1 MIEMGRPKTVFLDLP
16 PRMTARRLKSGKTLY
31 YYGQQKVPLGSDL
44 NRARIEWARLEN
56 GGVYSSTTF
65 LQVSDLWQKKLK
77 DVKASTA
84 KGYGIALGSLSDA
97 FGHFQL
103 ESITAQDVREY
114 LDKRSA
120 KVSAN
125 REVAILSII
134 WNWCR
139 ERGMTN
145 QANPCAGVRKNR
157 ERPRTRYIH
166 ESEFN
171 DIRGKGCGFLRDAMD
186 LALLTSQR
194 PQDLLSATLSHIKE
208 GYLEFVQQKTGAKLR
223 FRIEGELKTLLERP
237 RSVRSVFLIADDHGQ
252 PIHIQRLQRAFQT
265 ARKAAGVPYCQ
276 FRDLRAK
283 AVSDEPDLKTASGR
297 AGHADEKTTARV
309 YRRVKGD
316 TVRPLR

>member
-1 MIEMGRPKTVFLDLP
+1 MEMGRPKTVFLDLP
-16 PRMTARRLKSGKTLY
+16 PRMGARKLKHSVRY
-31 YYGQQKVPLGSDL
+31 YYTGGGKKIPLGSDL

-56 GGVYSSTTF
+56 GGTYASTTF
-65 LQVSDLWQKKLK
+65 RQVTDLWEEKLE
-77 DVKASTA
+77 VKHSTA
-84 KGYGIALGSLSDA
+84 KAYGIALGALRDA

-114 LDKRSA
+114 LDRRSA

-125 REVAILSII
+125 REIAILSII

-139 ERGMTN
+139 ERGVTN
-145 QANPCAGVRKNR
+145 CANPCSGVRKNR

-166 ESEFN
+166 EAEFN
-171 DIRGKGCGFLRDAMD
+171 DIHSNGPRFLRDAMD

-194 PQDLLSATLSHIKE
+194 PQDLLSATRTDIRDGH
-208 GYLEFVQQKTGAKLR
+208 LEFVQQKTGAKLR
-223 FRIEGELKTLLERP
+223 FRIEGELKALLERP

-252 PIHIQRLQRAFQT
+252 PIHIQRLQRAFQS
-265 ARKAAGVPYCQ
+265 ARIKAGVPYCQ

-297 AGHADEKTTARV
+297 AGHADEQTTARV